1 MAKGL
6 RSKVKRRLRGA
17 RRAHFMK
24 VQGYKDIERL
34 HDRLVNPDNSIIEN
48 CKLKIKEKI
57 RNFRV
62 FYAKL
67 EYLSKEIKFSII
79 IMIVISHKVIYLL

>member
-24 VQGYKDIERL
+24 VQGYKDIQKIS
-34 HDRLVNPDNSIIEN
+34 DRLVNQNNSIMEN
-48 CKLKIKEKI
+48 CKC
-57 RNFRV
+57 
-62 FYAKL
+62 
-67 EYLSKEIKFSII
+67 
-79 IMIVISHKVIYLL
+79 